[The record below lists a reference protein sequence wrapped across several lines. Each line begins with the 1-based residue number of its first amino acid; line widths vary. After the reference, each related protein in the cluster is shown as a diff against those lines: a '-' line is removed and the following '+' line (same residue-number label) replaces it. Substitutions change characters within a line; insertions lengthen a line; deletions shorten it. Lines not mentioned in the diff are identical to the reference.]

1 MRKIFIYIMVFF
13 SLALNATE
21 IKWASD
27 FKSGIKE
34 ASRFN
39 KPVFFVS
46 SRHTCRYCVMLEET
60 AFKDKAVIKKL
71 NEEYIAII
79 SYSDEQDYM
88 PQKLWQPGTPA
99 LWFLKSDGEP
109 LYQPLMGALPAKG
122 LLQALGIAKDEF
134 DKLQKKKK

>member
-1 MRKIFIYIMVFF
+1 MKKILQDYTKEELAEMIKPSFRAKQIYDWTYHKYASTFEEMKNLPKDMR
-13 SLALNATE
+13 E
-21 IKWASD
+21 
-27 FKSGIKE
+27 
-34 ASRFN
+34 
-39 KPVFFVS
+39 
-46 SRHTCRYCVMLEET
+46 
-60 AFKDKAVIKKL
+60 KL

-109 LYQPLMGALPAKG
+109 LFQPLMGALPAKG

>member
-1 MRKIFIYIMVFF
+1 MVFF

-27 FKSGIKE
+27 FKSGIKQ
-34 ASRFN
+34 ASKLN

-46 SRHTCRYCVMLEET
+46 SRHTCRYCVILEKT
-60 AFKDKAVIKKL
+60 AFEDKAVIKKL

-88 PQKLWQPGTPA
+88 PKKLWQPGTPA
-99 LWFLKSDGEP
+99 LWFLKSNGEP
-109 LYQPLMGALPAKG
+109 MFQPLMGAMPAKK
-122 LLQALGIAKDEF
+122 LLQALDISKKEF
-134 DKLQKKKK
+134 DKLQAKKK